1 MMKDYA
7 YFRRSILKQTL
18 FFIYWISGIGTS
30 ILMIVLHR
38 LMSLSYFDSAFTS
51 AVIVSGLFCGVALG
65 AYFFGKK
72 IDKSNNEIR
81 TFLFL
86 QAGTGI
92 YIIFFFFLHTPS
104 NLIYQYVFQS
114 FGDQSFILLFY
125 KTTFVF
131 IFTVI
136 PAILI
141 GGTFPILSRF
151 FIRSSLSVGQAVGN
165 LFGLNLI
172 GVSFGYLLTTFVLLH
187 ILGVKQSLI
196 FAAILFFFNAF
207 LVKLLLNEIGLT
219 LSREADFYNQ
229 RLKHLDQ
236 INTVQS
242 IKLGFIIKVAFGIS
256 GFIAMANLIL
266 WNRSL
271 IYVIGHNSY
280 SFSLVLTVF
289 LSGLALGSILF
300 PRIFKTLTNLF
311 PVFGLIQI
319 AIGVFTVLSVLI
331 LPSLPDLNLSISG
344 IVDKPGSWA
353 WLIFVNVIDVALVC
367 GLPSFFIGAS
377 FPIVGRTSITNFER
391 RGYNVGIIFAI
402 NSLGA
407 IAGILFALFVF
418 IPNLGIQKSILFNA
432 LFNSLIGL
440 VILFLSTLKYGK
452 LTKTISWFILVV
464 ALFVSTFF
472 IPPNMISRL
481 YHLDRRNDKL
491 IYTMEGQSATV
502 TVHQDSLVNSLTL
515 ATNGVD
521 LDGTSP
527 EFLNNHAIQI
537 NLPIL
542 LHSNPDTIAIVGL
555 GTGKCSKIS
564 KQYGI
569 QKIYCLE
576 SYSEVIATA
585 ALFKDIDYRERSN
598 ERLAIKHCPGY
609 NYISHTDTRFAVII
623 NDYRHPKYS
632 SMSHFFTQDY
642 FKACRRRLKKD
653 GIIASVI
660 PLNSISIEDFKI
672 LIRTFQSVFPATS
685 LWYNNNWK
693 SEIAVLIGFMKTDQF
708 IDFSLM
714 QQRINQHEISSSLSH
729 ARLHNIFEILDCFV
743 MGPEV
748 LQKVTEGV
756 RINRENRPVLE
767 FSTSRAMDDPVTWYQ
782 KIQIF
787 KSYREFVYPFLTN
800 IDSTFKQRQAIKFV
814 LENYHRN
821 AGDILDAIS
830 YEILNERDMALQIYR
845 AIYIKNKSDQSADR
859 FLDQHFNPY
868 LISTPSTLAEY
879 AENAKV
885 YFQKGSYEESIACFQ
900 KAIEIDDD
908 YVPAYFGLALNFEI
922 LGNLQQAED
931 MYRQA
936 LTLKPNLKEAQDRLD
951 SLLQAKNKVKK

>member
-1 MMKDYA
+1 M
-7 YFRRSILKQTL
+7 L
-18 FFIYWISGIGTS
+18 
-30 ILMIVLHR
+30 VLHR
-38 LMSLSYFDSAFTS
+38 LLSLSYYDSVFTG
-51 AVIVSGLFCGVALG
+51 AVIVTGFFCGIAAG

-72 IDKSNNEIR
+72 IDTSNNEIV
-81 TFLFL
+81 TFLYL
-86 QAGTGI
+86 QLGIGI
-92 YIIFFFFLHTPS
+92 YIILFFFIHPLS
-104 NLIYQYVFQS
+104 NLIYKSVFQN
-114 FGDQSFILLFY
+114 FGDQSFILSFY

-131 IFTVI
+131 IFSVI
-136 PAILI
+136 PAIFI

-151 FIRSSLSVGQAVGN
+151 FIRSSMSVGQAVGN

-172 GVSFGYLLTTFVLLH
+172 GVSFGYLLTTFILLQ

-196 FAAILFFFNAF
+196 FAATLFFFNAF
-207 LVKLLLNEIGLT
+207 IVKVLLNKLGST
-219 LSREADFYNQ
+219 LSLEAEFYNQ
-229 RLKHLDQ
+229 KLKHLDP

-242 IKLGFIIKVAFGIS
+242 IKLGFVINLAFGIS
-256 GFIAMANLIL
+256 GFIALANLVL

-271 IYVIGHNSY
+271 VYIIGSNSY
-280 SFSLVLTVF
+280 SFSIVLTVF
-289 LSGLALGSILF
+289 LIGLAIGSILF
-300 PRIFKTLTNLF
+300 PRIFRTLTNLF
-311 PVFGLIQI
+311 PVFGIIQI
-319 AIGVFTVLSVLI
+319 AIGAFTVLSVLI
-331 LPSLPDLNLSISG
+331 LPKLPDLNSSLSG
-344 IVDKPGSWA
+344 LAEKPNSWA
-353 WLIFVNVIDVALVC
+353 WLIFIYIIDVVLVC
-367 GLPSFFIGAS
+367 GLSSFFIGAS
-377 FPIVGRTSITNFER
+377 FPIVGKTSISNFER
-391 RGYNVGIIFAI
+391 RGYKVGIIFAI

-407 IAGILFALFVF
+407 IVGILLVLFVF

-452 LTKTISWFILVV
+452 LTKTISWFVLVV
-464 ALFVSTFF
+464 VLFVSTFF
-472 IPPNMISRL
+472 IPSNMILRL
-481 YHLDRRNDKL
+481 YHFDRKNDK
-491 IYTMEGQSATV
+491 IVYTMEGPSTTV
-502 TVHQDSLVNSLTL
+502 TVHQDSLVNYLTL

-521 LDGTSP
+521 IDGTSP

-542 LHSNPDTIAIVGL
+542 LHPNPDTIAIVGL

-569 QKIYCLE
+569 KKTYCLE
-576 SYSEVIATA
+576 SHSEVIATA

-598 ERLAIKHCPGY
+598 EKLAIKHSPAY
-609 NYISHTDTRFAVII
+609 NFISHTDTRFAVII

-632 SMSHFFTQDY
+632 SMAHFFTQDY
-642 FKACRRRLKKD
+642 FKACHRRLKPD

-714 QQRINQHEISSSLSH
+714 QQRINQHEISTSLSQ
-729 ARLHNIFEILDCFV
+729 ARLDNVFEILDCFV

-748 LQKVTEGV
+748 LQKATSGV

-767 FSTSRAMDDPVTWYQ
+767 FSTSRTIDDPVTWYQ

-787 KSYREFVYPFLTN
+787 KSYREYVYPFLTN

-814 LENYHRN
+814 LDSYYRN
-821 AGDILDAIS
+821 AGDILEAIS
-830 YEILNERDMALQIYR
+830 YEILNERDIALQIYR
-845 AIYIKNKSDQSADR
+845 SIYIKNKSDQSAAR
-859 FLDQHFNPY
+859 FLDQHFNPL
-868 LISTPSTLAEY
+868 LITSPSTLAEY

-885 YFQKGSYEESIACFQ
+885 YFQKGSYEECIACF
-900 KAIEIDDD
+900 KKVLEIDDH
-908 YVPAYFGLALNFEI
+908 YVPAYFGLGLNFEI
-922 LGNLQQAED
+922 LGNLDQAEN

-936 LTLKPNLKEAQDRLD
+936 LTLKPNLKEAQDRLE
-951 SLLQAKNKVKK
+951 SLVLAKKKMK